1 METKDKTAI
10 ILGATGLTGGILL
23 ERLLSNEQYKKVIL
37 FSRSTVGRTH
47 PKLKEYL
54 IDVLKLE
61 KQVDQFK
68 ADEVFCCIGTTK
80 AKTPDK
86 KRYKDI
92 DYGIPL
98 SAAKL
103 CKANDI
109 QTFILI
115 SALGANANSG
125 VFYNRVKGEMER
137 DVMKYNIPKIHIMQ
151 PSLIGG
157 EREEKRAGEWLF
169 KQLFG
174 LFNLLLVGPLK
185 KYRSIAPARIAEA
198 MVWLANHD
206 YDKIRVESDEIQ
218 EIGIK

>member
-10 ILGATGLTGGILL
+10 ILGATGLTGRVLLEILL
-23 ERLLSNEQYKKVIL
+23 GNEQYKKVIL
-37 FSRSTVGRTH
+37 FSRSTVARSH

-61 KQVDQFK
+61 SQVDEFK

-86 KRYKDI
+86 KKYKDI

-103 CKANDI
+103 CKVNGI
-109 QTFILI
+109 KTFILI

-125 VFYNRVKGEMER
+125 VFYTSVKGEMER
-137 DVMKYNIPKIHIMQ
+137 DVLKCNIPKTHILQ

-157 EREEKRAGEWLF
+157 KREEKRAGEWLF

-174 LFNLLLVGPLK
+174 LFKLLLVGPLK
-185 KYRSIAPARIAEA
+185 KYRSIAPGHIAKA
-198 MVWLANHD
+198 MVWLANND

-218 EIGIK
+218 EIGGK